1 MKQVLMYTGDYCPH
15 CEAAKALLES
25 KNAKVKE
32 VDVWKDQEKR
42 VEMQQ
47 RTGGAKT
54 IPQIFIG
61 DLYVGGND
69 ELQALNRE
77 GKLDSLLK

>member
-1 MKQVLMYTGDYCPH
+1 MKDVLMYTGDYCPY
-15 CEAAKALLES
+15 CMAAKALLES
-25 KNAKVKE
+25 KNVKINE
-32 VDVWKDQEKR
+32 IDVGEDEIKR
-42 VEMQQ
+42 AEMQK

-77 GKLDSLLK
+77 GKLDPLLK

>member
-15 CEAAKALLES
+15 CKSAKALLES
-25 KNAKVKE
+25 KNVAIKE
-32 VDVWKDQEKR
+32 IDVWKDESKRAELQE
-42 VEMQQ
+42 

-61 DLYVGGND
+61 DHYVGGND
-69 ELQALNRE
+69 ELQILNRQ
-77 GKLDSLLK
+77 GKLDQLLK

>member
-25 KNAKVKE
+25 KKVKIKE
-32 VDVWKDQEKR
+32 IDIWKSEEKR
-42 VEMQQ
+42 AEMQK

>member
-25 KNAKVKE
+25 KNVKVEE